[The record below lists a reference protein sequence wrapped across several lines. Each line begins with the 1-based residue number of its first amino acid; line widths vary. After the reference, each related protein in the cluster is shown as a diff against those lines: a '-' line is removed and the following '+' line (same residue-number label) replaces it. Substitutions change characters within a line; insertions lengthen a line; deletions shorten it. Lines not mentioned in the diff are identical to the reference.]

1 MRVYFT
7 IKADIHQSKRNKK
20 YRDLDVVIENIN
32 NCLYQLYDE
41 ETVTLIKMTQ
51 RSGDEIFAVYTDFL
65 ASLDALQILL
75 IIAKDKNIPLNIG
88 FGAGALDEVN
98 SDSNIINGESIWK
111 ATSAVEKLRNSLP
124 KYNEKVKQNLAFKV
138 IFFEDDYENKKFQ
151 TLLFLLFEKILNRTL
166 LQNKAVWL
174 VRNNPDMEYYRL
186 FDLLHGED
194 QIFVSSKQEDKR
206 IKFTK
211 FLQRAEHQ
219 IVQDLVELIN
229 TEYQR
234 GGVK

>member
-1 MRVYFT
+1 MKVYFT

-88 FGAGALDEVN
+88 FGAGVLDEVN

-174 VRNNPDMEYYRL
+174 FRNNPDMEYYRL

>member
-88 FGAGALDEVN
+88 FGAGVLDEVN

-229 TEYQR
+229 TEYQS